1 MSLNLACR
9 SICRFVLPM
18 IAGLATDALLAQAPT
33 APAPAASNPNVVAPA
48 PTLNRIRD
56 TGVVTLAHREAS
68 IPFSY
73 LDANK
78 RPIGYAMD
86 LCMLVVDAIK
96 RELKMPRLRVEYLS
110 VTASNRIPAIAEGK
124 ADLECGSTTNN
135 AARRKQVAFTI
146 THYYAGAKLLT
157 RADSNIQ
164 RLSDVRGRTIVS
176 TRGTTPL
183 AALRAAA
190 EKGVISARI
199 MEGKDHDESFA
210 MLERGEADVFAMDD
224 ILLYSLRA
232 NSKEP
237 QRWVIVGELMSV
249 EPLSIMLRRN
259 DPEFKR
265 FVDTV
270 LSRAMIDGEGTT
282 LYNKW
287 FTSAIPPKNINLNI
301 PMAPLLR
308 DQIRFPT
315 DKVGDEIGG

>member
-1 MSLNLACR
+1 MNLHPTPA
-9 SICRFVLPM
+9 SFVAALLW
-18 IAGLATDALLAQAPT
+18 AATTLATSTTLAQAPSSPAT
-33 APAPAASNPNVVAPA
+33 AAAPPA
-48 PTLNRIRD
+48 PTLNRIRE
-56 TGVVTLAHREAS
+56 TGVITVAHREAS

-86 LCMLVVDAIK
+86 LCMLVVDSLR
-96 RELKMPRLRVEYLS
+96 RELKMPRLRVEYVS
-110 VTASNRIPAIAEGK
+110 VTAANRIAMIAEGK
-124 ADLECGSTTNN
+124 ADIECGSTTNN

-146 THYYAGAKLLT
+146 THYYAGARLLT

-164 RLSDVRGRTIVS
+164 RLSDVRSKTIVS

-183 AALRAAA
+183 AALKTAA
-190 EKGVISARI
+190 EKGLITARI
-199 MEGKDHDESFA
+199 VEGKDHDESFA

-224 ILLYSLRA
+224 ILLFSLRA

-237 QRWVIVGELMSV
+237 QRWEIVGELLSV

-270 LSRAMIDGEGTT
+270 LSRAIIDGEVTP

-287 FTSAIPPKNINLNI
+287 FLTQIPPKGINLNI
-301 PMAPLLR
+301 PLSPLMR
-308 DQIRFPT
+308 DQMRFPT

>member
-1 MSLNLACR
+1 
-9 SICRFVLPM
+9 M
-18 IAGLATDALLAQAPT
+18 ISNKTRCHPALFAALVTFSGFAATAALAQAPT
-33 APAPAASNPNVVAPA
+33 QTPAAPTAAALPA

-86 LCMLVVDAIK
+86 LCMLVVDALR
-96 RELKMPRLRVEYLS
+96 RELKAPKLRVEYLS
-110 VTASNRIPAIAEGK
+110 VTAANRIPAIAEGK
-124 ADLECGSTTNN
+124 ADMECGSTTNN

-164 RLSDVRGRTIVS
+164 RLSDVRGKTVVS

-183 AALRAAA
+183 AALRTAA
-190 EKGVISARI
+190 EKGIIAARI
-199 MEGKDHDESFA
+199 VEGKDHDESFA

-232 NSKEP
+232 TSKEP
-237 QRWVIVGELMSV
+237 ERWAVVGEYLSI
-249 EPLSIMLRRN
+249 EPLSIMIRRN
-259 DPEFKR
+259 DPDFKR

-270 LSRAMIDGEGTT
+270 LSRAMIDGDVTS
-282 LYNKW
+282 LYGKW
-287 FTSAIPPKNINLNI
+287 FTSPIPPKNVNLNI
-301 PMAPLLR
+301 PLSPLMR
-308 DQIRFPT
+308 DQMRFPT

>member
-1 MSLNLACR
+1 MNSNSAPVRIGSALLLIAASLVANPA
-9 SICRFVLPM
+9 
-18 IAGLATDALLAQAPT
+18 LAQAP
-33 APAPAASNPNVVAPA
+33 AATVAAPA

-86 LCMLVVDAIK
+86 LCMLVVEALR
-96 RELKMPRLRVEYLS
+96 RELKMPKLRVEYIA
-110 VTASNRIPAIAEGK
+110 VTAANRIPAIAEGR

-135 AARRKQVAFTI
+135 ASRRKQVAFTI

-164 RLSDVRGRTIVS
+164 RLSDVRSKTIVS

-183 AALRAAA
+183 AALKTAA
-190 EKGVISARI
+190 EKGLITARLV
-199 MEGKDHDESFA
+199 EGKDHDESFA
-210 MLERGEADVFAMDD
+210 MVERGEAHVFAMDD

-237 QRWVIVGELMSV
+237 QRWVIIGELLSV

-270 LSRAMIDGEGTT
+270 LSRAMIDGEVLA

-287 FTSAIPPKNINLNI
+287 FTSPIPPKGINLNI
-301 PMAPLLR
+301 PPSPLMR
-308 DQIRFPT
+308 DQMRFPT